1 MRMNKEDSIENY
13 FKMLIKC
20 CLWVTFAIPLTC
32 FDVIQKLFPHRK
44 SLEGKL
50 VLLNSS
56 GGDLSR
62 K

>member
-1 MRMNKEDSIENY
+1 MNKEDSSIENY
-13 FKMLIKC
+13 LKVLIKC
-20 CLWVTFAIPLTC
+20 CLWTTFAIPLTI
-32 FDVIQKLFPHRK
+32 FDIIQRFFPQRK

-56 GGDLSR
+56 GGDLNR